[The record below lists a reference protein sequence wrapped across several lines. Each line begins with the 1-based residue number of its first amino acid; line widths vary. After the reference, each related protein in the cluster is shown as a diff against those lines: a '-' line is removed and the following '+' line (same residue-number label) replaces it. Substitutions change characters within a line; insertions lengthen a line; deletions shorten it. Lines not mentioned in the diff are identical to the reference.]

1 MNKTAFI
8 KCTCHSE
15 GVMVEAD
22 NECDTLFLSIWERG
36 YKDDNS
42 LSWKQKL
49 RYIWQVL
56 IHGKPYTDQIV
67 LNREACFALS
77 KALIEHAPHE

>member
-1 MNKTAFI
+1 MNKTVFI

-15 GVMVEAD
+15 GVLVEVDKELDA
-22 NECDTLFLSIWERG
+22 LFLSIWERG
-36 YKDDNS
+36 YRIDNT

-56 IHGKPYTDQIV
+56 IYGKSYTDQIV
-67 LNREACFALS
+67 LDRKACFALS
-77 KALIEHAPHE
+77 KALIECAPYE